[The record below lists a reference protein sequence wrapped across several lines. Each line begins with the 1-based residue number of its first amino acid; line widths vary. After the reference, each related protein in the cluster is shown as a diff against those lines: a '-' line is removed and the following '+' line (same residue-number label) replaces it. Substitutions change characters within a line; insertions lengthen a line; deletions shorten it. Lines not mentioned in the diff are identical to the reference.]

1 MYSHQGHTLT
11 ISLTLGASSQTLEEK
26 TGMERKRDKQ
36 INIRL
41 TESEYLNVYG
51 KVEKSGLGISQYI
64 RKCILG
70 KEIKVISG
78 LRKLNWELNRI
89 GNNLN
94 QLTRKVNEG
103 KVVQLGDDISQINN
117 NLNAV
122 FKKISQIL

>member
-41 TESEYLNVYG
+41 TESEYLNVCLQ
-51 KVEKSGLGISQYI
+51 VEKSGLGLSEYI

-70 KEIKVISG
+70 KEIKVVSG
-78 LRKLNWELNRI
+78 IKELVWELNRI

-103 KVVQLGDDISQINN
+103 KAVELGDNLSQINC
-117 NLNAV
+117 NLDTV
-122 FKKISQIL
+122 FEKIVKII

>member
-1 MYSHQGHTLT
+1 
-11 ISLTLGASSQTLEEK
+11 
-26 TGMERKRDKQ
+26 MERKRNKQ

-41 TESEYLNVYG
+41 AENEFRDVYQLLEKTDLNLSE
-51 KVEKSGLGISQYI
+51 YI

-78 LRKLNWELNRI
+78 LKGLIWELNRI

-103 KVVQLGDDISQINN
+103 KVVQLGDNISEIND
-117 NLNAV
+117 NLNV
-122 FKKISQIL
+122 LFKKISQVL

>member
-1 MYSHQGHTLT
+1 
-11 ISLTLGASSQTLEEK
+11 
-26 TGMERKRDKQ
+26 MERKRNKQ

-41 TESEYLNVYG
+41 AENEFRDVYQMLEKTDLSLSE
-51 KVEKSGLGISQYI
+51 YI

-78 LRKLNWELNRI
+78 LKGLIWELNRI

-103 KVVQLGDDISQINN
+103 KVVQLGDNISEIND
-117 NLNAV
+117 NLNV
-122 FKKISQIL
+122 LFKKISQVL